1 MIGFRTLLRSSV
13 GSICGG
19 CIEIVD
25 DTGLVWHV
33 RLDQYGVQRLLSNG
47 NRSI

>member
-1 MIGFRTLLRSSV
+1 MEGGIRACLMIGFCTLLRSSV

-25 DTGLVWHV
+25 DSCL
-33 RLDQYGVQRLLSNG
+33 R
-47 NRSI
+47 